1 MPITKH
7 IQNLAQGIA
16 NERIKDFKKKGIY
29 SATDE
34 QYKED
39 NINYYQNELT
49 RLKNALINGKYYTG
63 VKSVSSSGMSR
74 TITIAYIYKNKLFTI
89 RDKYILDLAGVNKN
103 GRIGGCGMDMLFHA
117 QYTLFNNLHNS
128 YKRAHYQKRMSN
140 YNTI

>member
-49 RLKNALINGKYYTG
+49 RLKNALINVTRE
-63 VKSVSSSGMSR
+63 R
-74 TITIAYIYKNKLFTI
+74 TIKKECQTIILYKMKTQLLEFIIMHSTFKIKELQSKNVYELKALAKFIYPEGYNKLT
-89 RDKYILDLAGVNKN
+89 KSS
-103 GRIGGCGMDMLFHA
+103 IGNFI
-117 QYTLFNNLHNS
+117 FF
-128 YKRAHYQKRMSN
+128 
-140 YNTI
+140 I